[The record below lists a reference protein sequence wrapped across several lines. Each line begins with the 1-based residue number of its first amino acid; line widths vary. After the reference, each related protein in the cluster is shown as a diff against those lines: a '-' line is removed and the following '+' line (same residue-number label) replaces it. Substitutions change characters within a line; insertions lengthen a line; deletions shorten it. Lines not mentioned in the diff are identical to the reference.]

1 MKFLFLFFLL
11 PLHLFAQ
18 DITGVWVGALYNDTT
33 KHFIK
38 YEMAISENHGKLTG
52 YSHTIFIIDS
62 VQNIGVKTLKIKKSG
77 DEYDVEDDKLID
89 DNYLEPPAKG
99 VRTSSELKLTVNDTA
114 MILEGAWST
123 NRTKI
128 YQKLTGKI
136 FLQKKKE
143 IRKTQIIP
151 KLESLGLVNTLSFM
165 TSDVNGG
172 SIAAVE
178 KPAVSATK
186 IKKEPA
192 DLAIKDVSKIPVPN
206 KVNPETD
213 LNERQ
218 NKSKNNITEAQKRN
232 DLPLQKKD
240 TFQIA
245 MHEDVTKIPGKVT
258 TEAPVNTKPDSVANS
273 KKEKFTAKENNVVQ
287 KQDPIKT
294 TTDIVSN
301 KSESKQLADEQ
312 KVVKVTPS
320 GNLRN
325 DAALNTKAS
334 SKIVPR
340 AAAGIAT
347 RQIETIRSVNIKS
360 DSLLL
365 TLYDNGEV
373 DGDTVSVLL
382 NGKVIMPLE
391 GLSTKAINKTV
402 YITPD
407 MGDSLV
413 LIMYAENLGSIPPN
427 TGLLVVHDGED
438 VYYIRF
444 SGDLKKNAAIIL
456 RRKKKI

>member
-11 PLHLFAQ
+11 PLKLFAQ
-18 DITGVWVGALYNDTT
+18 DITGVWVGTLYNDTT

-77 DEYDVEDDKLID
+77 DEYLIQDDKLID
-89 DNYLEPPAKG
+89 DNYKEAAAKG
-99 VRTSSELKLTVNDTA
+99 VRTSSELKLAENDSA
-114 MILEGAWST
+114 MILEGPWST

-128 YQKLTGKI
+128 YKKLTGKI

-151 KLESLGLVNTLSFM
+151 KLESLGLANTLSFM
-165 TSDVNGG
+165 NNDVNGDNVVAVNKPPV
-172 SIAAVE
+172 IAVE
-178 KPAVSATK
+178 K
-186 IKKEPA
+186 KKE
-192 DLAIKDVSKIPVPN
+192 S
-206 KVNPETD
+206 TD
-213 LNERQ
+213 FALNERQ
-218 NKSKNNITEAQKRN
+218 NKSKKNIAEAKKQN
-232 DLPLQKKD
+232 ELPAQKKD
-240 TFQIA
+240 TFQVA
-245 MHEDVTKIPGKVT
+245 TQETVAKIPPKIINVASKNIKT
-258 TEAPVNTKPDSVANS
+258 DSLDNS
-273 KKEKFTAKENNVVQ
+273 KKENLTAKESKVIQ
-287 KQDPIKT
+287 RQDSIKKL
-294 TTDIVSN
+294 TDIVSN
-301 KSESKQLADEQ
+301 KSESNQFSNEQ
-312 KVVKVTPS
+312 KVAKVIPN
-320 GNLRN
+320 GNVRKDSAQN
-325 DAALNTKAS
+325 IKAIT
-334 SKIVPR
+334 KIVPR

-391 GLSTKAINKTV
+391 GLSTKAINKTI

-427 TGLLVVHDGED
+427 TGLLVVHDGND

-456 RRKKKI
+456 RRKKRI

>member
-11 PLHLFAQ
+11 PLQLFAQ
-18 DITGVWVGALYNDTT
+18 DITGVWVGTLYNDTT

-77 DEYDVEDDKLID
+77 DEYHIEDDKLID
-89 DNYLEPPAKG
+89 DNYSEPPAKG
-99 VRTSSELKLTVNDTA
+99 VKTSSDLKLTENDTA
-114 MILEGAWST
+114 MILEGPWST

-128 YQKLTGKI
+128 YQQLTGKI

-151 KLESLGLVNTLSFM
+151 KLESLGLANTLSFM

-172 SIAAVE
+172 SIAAVK
-178 KPAVSATK
+178 KPAVSATET
-186 IKKEPA
+186 KKKPA
-192 DLAIKDVSKIPVPN
+192 DLAAKDISKTPVSN

-218 NKSKNNITEAQKRN
+218 NKSENNIADAQKRN

-245 MHEDVTKIPGKVT
+245 GHEDDTKIPGKVT
-258 TEAPVNTKPDSVANS
+258 TKAPVNIKPDSVDNS

-287 KQDPIKT
+287 KQDSIKKS
-294 TTDIVSN
+294 TDIVTN
-301 KSESKQLADEQ
+301 KSESKQLDGEQ
-312 KVVKVTPS
+312 KVIKVIPN
-320 GNLRN
+320 GNLKN
-325 DAALNTKAS
+325 DSALTTKVIAKS
-334 SKIVPR
+334 LPR

-347 RQIETIRSVNIKS
+347 RKIETIRSVNIKS

-391 GLSTKAINKTV
+391 GLSTKAINKTI

-427 TGLLVVHDGED
+427 TGLLIVHDGED
-438 VYYIRF
+438 VYYISF

>member
-11 PLHLFAQ
+11 PLQLFAQ
-18 DITGVWVGALYNDTT
+18 DITGVWVGTLYNDTT

-38 YEMAISENHGKLTG
+38 YELAISENHGKLTG

-77 DEYDVEDDKLID
+77 DEYLIQDDKLID
-89 DNYLEPPAKG
+89 DNYKEAPAKG
-99 VRTSSELKLTVNDTA
+99 VRTSSELKLTENDSS
-114 MILEGAWST
+114 MILEGPWST

-128 YQKLTGKI
+128 YEKLTGKI

-151 KLESLGLVNTLSFM
+151 KLESLGLTNTLSFM
-165 TSDVNGG
+165 NNDVNGKNV
-172 SIAAVE
+172 AVVN
-178 KPAVSATK
+178 KPAVIAVETRT
-186 IKKEPA
+186 EPA
-192 DLAIKDVSKIPVPN
+192 DVAV
-206 KVNPETD
+206 
-213 LNERQ
+213 NERQ
-218 NKSKNNITEAQKRN
+218 NKSKNNIAEAKKQN
-232 DLPLQKKD
+232 DLPVQKKD
-240 TFQIA
+240 TFQVIPPKNVA
-245 MHEDVTKIPGKVT
+245 KIPPNAINVESK
-258 TEAPVNTKPDSVANS
+258 NIKPDLLDNS
-273 KKEKFTAKENNVVQ
+273 KKENLAAKENKVIQ
-287 KQDPIKT
+287 KRDSIKKP
-294 TTDIVSN
+294 TDIVSN
-301 KSESKQLADEQ
+301 KSESNQFSNEQ
-312 KVVKVTPS
+312 KFAKVIPNANVRKDS
-320 GNLRN
+320 AQNIK
-325 DAALNTKAS
+325 AITKIAS
-334 SKIVPR
+334 R

-427 TGLLVVHDGED
+427 TGLLIVHDGED
-438 VYYIRF
+438 VYYISF

-456 RRKKKI
+456 RRKKRI

>member
-1 MKFLFLFFLL
+1 LQ
-11 PLHLFAQ
+11 LFAQ
-18 DITGVWVGALYNDTT
+18 DITGVWVGTLYNDTT

-52 YSHTIFIIDS
+52 YSHTVFIIDS

-77 DEYDVEDDKLID
+77 DEYLIQDDKLID
-89 DNYLEPPAKG
+89 DNYKEAPAKG
-99 VRTSSELKLTVNDTA
+99 VRTSSELKLTENDSA
-114 MILEGAWST
+114 MILEGPWST

-128 YQKLTGKI
+128 YESLTGKI

-151 KLESLGLVNTLSFM
+151 KLESLGLANTLSFM
-165 TSDVNGG
+165 NNYVKENN
-172 SIAAVE
+172 AAVVN
-178 KPAVSATK
+178 KPAVITVEK
-186 IKKEPA
+186 KKEPT
-192 DLAIKDVSKIPVPN
+192 DLALNNVSKTPEPN
-206 KVNPETD
+206 KTIPETD

-218 NKSKNNITEAQKRN
+218 NKSKNNIAEAKKQN
-232 DLPLQKKD
+232 ELPVQKKD
-240 TFQIA
+240 TFQ
-245 MHEDVTKIPGKVT
+245 VTPPENVAKIPPKIINV
-258 TEAPVNTKPDSVANS
+258 ESKNIKPDSVDNS
-273 KKEKFTAKENNVVQ
+273 KKENFAAKENKVIQ
-287 KQDPIKT
+287 KQDSIRKP
-294 TTDIVSN
+294 TDIVSN

-312 KVVKVTPS
+312 KVTKVIPN
-320 GNLRN
+320 GNVRK
-325 DAALNTKAS
+325 DSAQNTKAIT
-334 SKIVPR
+334 KIAPR

-391 GLSTKAINKTV
+391 GLSTKAINKTI
-402 YITPD
+402 YITPE

-427 TGLLVVHDGED
+427 TGLLIVHDGED
-438 VYYIRF
+438 VYYISF